1 MLRPGQ
7 MNSLCHELSHL
18 VLDHEA
24 ETPRSVAGGRSW
36 NGTREKEAAWL
47 AGSLLIPND
56 AAHTVAQRLTRLG
69 R

>member
-1 MLRPGQ
+1 

-24 ETPRSVAGGRSW
+24 ETPRGVAGGRSR
-36 NGTREKEAAWL
+36 NGTQEKEAAWL
-47 AGSLLIPND
+47 AGSLLTPND
-56 AAHTVAQRLTRLG
+56 AAHTVAQRLTRFG